1 MNLRNRLVAVALVAC
16 AANAWPINPADLATY
31 VDGFVEGRMSDHGVV
46 GATVSIVQGGRVV
59 FAKGYGYDDLEAGR
73 SVEADRSLFRPGSI
87 SKTFTWTAVMQL
99 HERGLLDLEADVQQY
114 VPDIELPRRFG
125 KPITMLDL
133 MAHKPG
139 LEDSALGHLFEADA
153 ANVLP
158 LADYLASHQ
167 PQQVRAPGTLAS
179 YSNYGSGIAGLIVAN
194 LSGQTF
200 EDYIDEHVTGPIG
213 MKHSTFREPRLS
225 DQRAMPDAL
234 AADVSRGYIRIG
246 ADLEST
252 DFVHIAQ
259 IAPAGGLSTTA
270 TDMGRW
276 MLAHLGDGAYG
287 GGRILEAETAQRMHS
302 QQSTPHPLLPGAAH
316 GFIETDVHGY
326 RAYGH
331 GGGTVHFLS
340 DMVIIPEID
349 IGIFISTN
357 TTNAGSELI
366 SEFARHVVKR
376 YFPQGPN
383 TLPVIEAADLDLQ
396 KYLGNYV
403 FTRRSHSTVERFN
416 MPMVQI
422 GAAHGGRISF
432 GNPARPYEA
441 VAEDVFQSVD
451 NPDLKLAFFAG
462 DDGRMAGFYPPVA
475 IMVAERAGTLDNPQM
490 VFGWLFLAALV
501 FLCVLIGAFLRRK
514 RTGAQ
519 SAGERRAAW
528 MVYLT
533 ATAWIITLAG
543 IGVAFA
549 QISTDVR
556 NVFFD
561 FPSQVFR
568 MSLTAAIIATVLT
581 AAAVLTMRP
590 AIAGSSWSGMRRMR
604 HILVIVVALVTVYVL
619 YRLNAIGYHYF

>member
-1 MNLRNRLVAVALVAC
+1 MKLRNRLVAAALVIV
-16 AANAWPINPADLATY
+16 AANAWPINQADLATY
-31 VDGFVEGRMSDHGVV
+31 VDGFVEARMSEHGVV
-46 GATVSIVQGGRVV
+46 GATVSVVQGGRVV
-59 FAKGYGYDDLEAGR
+59 FAKGYGYDNLEAGR
-73 SVEADRSLFRPGSI
+73 PVEADRSLFRPGSI

-99 HERGLLDLEADVQQY
+99 HEQGLLDLEADVQQY

-153 ANVLP
+153 TNVLP

-200 EDYIDEHVTGPIG
+200 EDYVEAHVTGPIG
-213 MKHSTFREPRLS
+213 MRRSTFREPGLA
-225 DQRAMPDAL
+225 DHRAMPEAL
-234 AADVSRGYIRIG
+234 AGDVSRGYIRIG
-246 ADLEST
+246 ADLESS

-270 TDMGRW
+270 ADMGRW

-287 GGRILEAETAQRMHS
+287 GGRILRADTAQRMHS
-302 QQSTPHPLLPGAAH
+302 QQYTPHPLLPGAAH

-349 IGIFISTN
+349 VGIFISTN
-357 TTNAGSELI
+357 TTTAGSKLI

-383 TLPVIEAADLDLQ
+383 TLPALDVAGFDTQ
-396 KYLGNYV
+396 PYLGNYI
-403 FTRRSHSTVERFN
+403 FSRRSHSTVERLN
-416 MPMVQI
+416 LPMVQI
-422 GAAHGGRISF
+422 GTAGGGRISF
-432 GNPARPYEA
+432 GNPARPFEA
-441 VAEDVFQSVD
+441 VAEHVFQSVE

-475 IMVAERAGTLDNPQM
+475 IMVAERAGLLDNPQV
-490 VFGWLFLAALV
+490 VFGWLSFAVLV

-514 RTGAQ
+514 RTGPQ

-528 MVYLT
+528 AVYLT
-533 ATAWIITLAG
+533 ASAWIVTVAG
-543 IGVAFA
+543 IGIAFA
-549 QISTDVR
+549 QITADFR

-561 FPSQVFR
+561 FPSQFFR
-568 MSLTAAIIATVLT
+568 ASLTAAIVATVLT

-604 HILVIVVALVTVYVL
+604 HVLVVVVALITVYVL
-619 YRLNAIGYHYF
+619 YRMNAIGYHYF